1 MADVSLNSV
10 NSGSGSGSGSG
21 NPNKRPL
28 NDSNDNPSK
37 RPNIEAP
44 PMVDTI
50 RVEVSKVISNDSL
63 H

>member
-10 NSGSGSGSGSG
+10 NSGSGSSSGS
-21 NPNKRPL
+21 NHPNKRPH

-37 RPNIEAP
+37 RPNVEVP

-50 RVEVSKVISNDSL
+50 RVEVSKVK
-63 H
+63 